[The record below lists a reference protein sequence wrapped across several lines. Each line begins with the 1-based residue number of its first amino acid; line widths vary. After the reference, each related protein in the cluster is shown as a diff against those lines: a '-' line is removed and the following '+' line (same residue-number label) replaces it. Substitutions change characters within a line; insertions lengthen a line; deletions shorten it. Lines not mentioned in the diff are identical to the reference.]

1 MKFVDI
7 KNDIAFRKIFGS
19 AKKSICLISFLNAVL
34 ELEGLSR
41 IKSVTLLNPY
51 LIPRLLEEKSSIID
65 VRATDQKGRRFVVE
79 MQIADKKGFKERV
92 QYYTAR
98 DFSMQIDKGE
108 DYTKLRPVYFVG
120 ILNFSNSR
128 GVNYLSKH
136 LTIEEET
143 GDNVLDDIKYAFIQL
158 PKFKKKEHELVTP
171 TDKWTFFIKNAEN
184 LKMIPDYV
192 DEEGLLTAFQ
202 EADKHNWK
210 KEELI
215 AYDNASMRIQDARGE
230 KELAHEQGL
239 EEGREKGREEGLEI
253 GRKKGL
259 EIGIEK
265 GKEEAV
271 IGLYQNGIS
280 IAIIALSLKI
290 QESKV
295 TQIISD
301 YKKLT

>member
-7 KNDIAFRKIFGS
+7 KNDIAFRKIFGN

-34 ELEGLSR
+34 ELEGNNR

-51 LIPRLLEEKSSIID
+51 LIPRVAEEKSSIID
-65 VRATDQKGRRFVVE
+65 VRATDQKGQRFVVE
-79 MQIADKKGFKERV
+79 MQVADKKGFNERV

-120 ILNFSNSR
+120 ILNFSNSK
-128 GVNYLSKH
+128 GLSYVSKH

-143 GDNVLDDIKYAFIQL
+143 GDNVLDGIKYAFIQL
-158 PKFKKKEHELVTP
+158 TKFKKKESELITP
-171 TDKWTFFIKNAEN
+171 TDKWTYFIKNAES
-184 LKMIPDYV
+184 LKVIPSFV

-215 AYDNASMRIQDARGE
+215 AYDNASIRIQDARGE
-230 KELAHEQGL
+230 KELAHEQGV
-239 EEGREKGREEGLEI
+239 EQ
-253 GRKKGL
+253 
-259 EIGIEK
+259 GIEQGENK
-265 GKEEAV
+265 KEIEAV
-271 IGLYQNGIS
+271 LGFYENGVPIEIIS
-280 IAIIALSLKI
+280 KSLKI
-290 QESKV
+290 SKERV
-295 TQIISD
+295 EQIIA
-301 YKKLT
+301 KQ

>member
-1 MKFVDI
+1 MKFVDV
-7 KNDIAFRKIFGS
+7 KNDVAFRKIFGT

-34 ELEGLSR
+34 ELEGMNR

-51 LIPRLLEEKSSIID
+51 LIPRLAEEKSSIID

-79 MQIADKKGFKERV
+79 MQVADKKGFKERV

-98 DFSMQIDKGE
+98 DYSMQIDKGE
-108 DYTKLRPVYFVG
+108 DYTKLRPVYFIG
-120 ILNFSNSR
+120 ILDFSNSR

-158 PKFKKKEHELVTP
+158 PKFKKKEHELVSP

-184 LKMIPDYV
+184 LNVIPESV
-192 DEEGLLTAFQ
+192 DEEGLLMAYQ

-230 KELAHEQGL
+230 RELV
-239 EEGREKGREEGLEI
+239 EEKAREEGKIEGKIEGADEKEIEMVLKPYRNEKTPQEISDFLEI
-253 GRKKGL
+253 PL
-259 EIGIEK
+259 ERVHK
-265 GKEEAV
+265 
-271 IGLYQNGIS
+271 
-280 IAIIALSLKI
+280 
-290 QESKV
+290 
-295 TQIISD
+295 IISD
-301 YKKLT
+301 HKNK